1 VSTVTAGF
9 FSLASGHNPARAFV
23 RSSSSAVLFFPF
35 QAIFFHRTDPDFA
48 VRFPRSKFLFLL
60 QLTLKYVSGTGA
72 PVAQLV
78 QTPMSVSIVW

>member
-9 FSLASGHNPARAFV
+9 SSLASGHNPARAFV
-23 RSSSSAVLFFPF
+23 RSSSSSAVLFFPF

-72 PVAQLV
+72 L
-78 QTPMSVSIVW
+78 